1 MKLVILDSQNVR
13 KSIYVMEN
21 STVAQLKEE
30 IKNQNNING
39 DIVLH
44 FNGDILE
51 DSDYLY
57 DYEIE
62 DGDVIVYMR
71 TVPIN

>member
-13 KSIYVMEN
+13 KSIDVMES

-39 DIVLH
+39 VIFLH

-51 DSDYLY
+51 DSYKLCDYK
-57 DYEIE
+57 IE
-62 DGDVIVYMR
+62 DGDVIVYIGR
-71 TVPIN
+71 FPIN